1 MLFLDPNKPIAT
13 CISESCD
20 DCPVNTKLHCHFK
33 AKGESR
39 PPLTPPVPR
48 ERTGCPPA
56 TCPEPSRRGGG
67 TEGGEWRT
75 TDAL

>member
-39 PPLTPPVPR
+39 PP
-48 ERTGCPPA
+48 A